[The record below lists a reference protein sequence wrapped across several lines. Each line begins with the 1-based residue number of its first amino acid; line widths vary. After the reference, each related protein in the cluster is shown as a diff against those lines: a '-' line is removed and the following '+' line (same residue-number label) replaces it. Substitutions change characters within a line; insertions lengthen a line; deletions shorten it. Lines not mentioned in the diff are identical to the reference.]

1 MRTTNPIN
9 MKTLTVIFLLT
20 LSIAH
25 SNAQTFDEWFNQKK
39 TQTKYLIEQIIA
51 YQVYLDYLKKGY
63 TIAHNGLTAIENIKN
78 GNFNLDRDFFKSL
91 KTVKPSIHNS
101 VKVID
106 IIAFQYSIIRDM
118 KNVYQFCQTNKHF
131 TPEEVRYVA
140 RVHTSMLLLCD
151 ASISELHT
159 IIQSDAAQMTDD
171 ERLQRI
177 DKIHEDMKDKKAFV
191 RAFGN
196 DTKLL
201 AHEREKEGIEINQL
215 RKNYES
221 I

>member
-1 MRTTNPIN
+1 
-9 MKTLTVIFLLT
+9 
-20 LSIAH
+20 LSTSA
-25 SNAQTFDEWFNQKK
+25 SAQTFDEWFNQKK
-39 TQTKYLIEQIIA
+39 TQTKYLIEQIVA

-91 KTVKPSIHNS
+91 KNVKPAISNS

-106 IIAFQYSIIRDM
+106 IIAFQYSIIKDM
-118 KNVYQFCQTNKHF
+118 KSVYQFCQNNKHF

-151 ASISELHT
+151 ASLSELHT

-177 DKIHEDMKDKKAFV
+177 DKIHNDMKDKQAFV

-196 DTKLL
+196 DTRLL
-201 AHEREKEGIEINQL
+201 ALEREKEGIEINQL
-215 RKNYES
+215 KKQYGS

>member
-1 MRTTNPIN
+1 
-9 MKTLTVIFLLT
+9 MKYLIVIT
-20 LSIAH
+20 SAIVLSTSA
-25 SNAQTFDEWFNQKK
+25 SAQTFDEWFNQKK
-39 TQTKYLIEQIIA
+39 TQTKYLIEQIVA

-91 KTVKPSIHNS
+91 KNVKPAISNS

-106 IIAFQYSIIRDM
+106 IIAFQYSIIKDM
-118 KNVYQFCQTNKHF
+118 KNVYRFCQNNKHF

-151 ASISELHT
+151 ASLSELHT
-159 IIQSDAAQMTDD
+159 IIQSDNAQMTDD

-177 DKIHEDMKDKKAFV
+177 DKIYGDMEDKQAFV

-196 DTKLL
+196 DTRLL
-201 AHEREKEGIEINQL
+201 ALEREKEGIEINQL
-215 RKNYES
+215 KKQYGA

>member
-1 MRTTNPIN
+1 
-9 MKTLTVIFLLT
+9 MKTLTVLFLLA
-20 LSIAH
+20 LSLSH
-25 SNAQTFDEWFNQKK
+25 SNAQTFDEWFKQKK
-39 TQTKYLIEQIIA
+39 TQKKYLIEQIVA
-51 YQVYLDYLKKGY
+51 LQVYLDYLRKGY

-91 KTVKPSIHNS
+91 KNVKPAIRNS
-101 VKVID
+101 VKVVD

-118 KNVYQFCQTNKHF
+118 KNVYQFCQNNKHF

-151 ASISELHT
+151 ASLSELHT
-159 IIQSDAAQMTDD
+159 IIQSGDIQMTDD

-177 DKIHEDMKDKKAFV
+177 DKIHVDMQDKQAFV

-196 DTKLL
+196 DTRLL
-201 AHEREKEGIEINQL
+201 AHEREKEETEINQL
-215 RKNYES
+215 KKQYGT

>member
-1 MRTTNPIN
+1 
-9 MKTLTVIFLLT
+9 MKTILITLFLT
-20 LSIAH
+20 LCIA
-25 SNAQTFDEWFNQKK
+25 SNQLCAQTFDEWFNQKK

-91 KTVKPSIHNS
+91 KNVKPAIHNS
-101 VKVID
+101 VKVVD

-118 KNVYQFCQTNKHF
+118 KNVYLFCQNNKHF
-131 TPEEVRYVA
+131 TPEEIRYVA

-151 ASISELHT
+151 ASLSELHT
-159 IIQSDAAQMTDD
+159 IIQSGEAQMTDD

-177 DKIHEDMKDKKAFV
+177 DKIHEDMQDKRAFV
-191 RAFGN
+191 TAFGN

-201 AHEREKEGIEINQL
+201 ARQRQKEQIEVDQL
-215 RKNYES
+215 IK
-221 I
+221 IL

>member
-1 MRTTNPIN
+1 MST
-9 MKTLTVIFLLT
+9 
-20 LSIAH
+20 SA
-25 SNAQTFDEWFNQKK
+25 SAQTFDEWFNQKK
-39 TQTKYLIEQIIA
+39 TQTKYLIEQIVA

-91 KTVKPSIHNS
+91 KNVKPAISNS

-106 IIAFQYSIIRDM
+106 IIAFQYSIIKDM
-118 KNVYQFCQTNKHF
+118 KSVYQFCQNNKHF

-151 ASISELHT
+151 ASLSELHT

-177 DKIHEDMKDKKAFV
+177 DKIHNDMKDKQAFV

-196 DTKLL
+196 DTRLL
-201 AHEREKEGIEINQL
+201 ALEREKEGIEINQL
-215 RKNYES
+215 KKQYGS

>member
-1 MRTTNPIN
+1 
-9 MKTLTVIFLLT
+9 MKTLTIIFLLA
-20 LSIAH
+20 LSLSR

-39 TQTKYLIEQIIA
+39 TQKKYLIEQIVA
-51 YQVYLDYLKKGY
+51 LQVYLDYLKKGY

-91 KTVKPSIHNS
+91 KNVKPAISNS
-101 VKVID
+101 VKVVD

-118 KNVYQFCQTNKHF
+118 KNVYQFCQNNKHF

-140 RVHTSMLLLCD
+140 RIHTSMLILCD
-151 ASISELHT
+151 ASLSELHT
-159 IIQSDAAQMTDD
+159 IIQSDKAQMTDE

-177 DKIHEDMKDKKAFV
+177 DKIHDDMKDKQAFV

-196 DTKLL
+196 DTRLL
-201 AHEREKEGIEINQL
+201 ALEREKEGIEIQLL
-215 RKNYES
+215 RKNYGT

>member
-1 MRTTNPIN
+1 MIIP
-9 MKTLTVIFLLT
+9 FLVLFT
-20 LSIAH
+20 WH

-39 TQTKYLIEQIIA
+39 TQTKYLIEQIVA

-63 TIAHNGLTAIENIKN
+63 TIAHNGLTTIENIKN

-91 KTVKPSIHNS
+91 KNVKPAIHNS

-106 IIAFQYSIIRDM
+106 IIAFEYSIIRDM
-118 KNVYQFCQTNKHF
+118 KSVYAFCQNNKHF

-140 RVHTSMLLLCD
+140 RIHTSMLVLCD
-151 ASISELHT
+151 ASLSELHT
-159 IIQSDAAQMTDD
+159 IIQSGDAQMTDE

-177 DKIHEDMKDKKAFV
+177 DKIHDDMQDKKAFV

-196 DTKLL
+196 DTRLFAL
-201 AHEREKEGIEINQL
+201 NREREGIEIDQL
-215 RKNYES
+215 RKVHGT

>member
-1 MRTTNPIN
+1 
-9 MKTLTVIFLLT
+9 MKTLTVLFLLA
-20 LSIAH
+20 LSLSH

-39 TQTKYLIEQIIA
+39 TQKKYLIEQIVA
-51 YQVYLDYLKKGY
+51 LQVYLDYLKKGY

-91 KTVKPSIHNS
+91 KNVKPAISNS
-101 VKVID
+101 VKVVD
-106 IIAFQYSIIRDM
+106 IIAFQYSIIHDM
-118 KNVYQFCQTNKHF
+118 KNVYQFCQNNKHF

-140 RVHTSMLLLCD
+140 RIHTSMLILCD
-151 ASISELHT
+151 ASLSELHT
-159 IIQSDAAQMTDD
+159 IIQSDNAQMTDE

-177 DKIHEDMKDKKAFV
+177 DKIHDDLKDKQAFV

-196 DTKLL
+196 DTRLL
-201 AHEREKEGIEINQL
+201 ALEREEEGIEINLL
-215 RKNYES
+215 RKNYGT

>member
-1 MRTTNPIN
+1 
-9 MKTLTVIFLLT
+9 MKFLAIILSALLLT
-20 LSIAH
+20 NTATS
-25 SNAQTFDEWFNQKK
+25 QTFDEWFNQKK
-39 TQTKYLIEQIIA
+39 TQTKYLIEQIVA

-78 GNFNLDRDFFKSL
+78 GNFNLDRDFFRSL
-91 KTVKPSIHNS
+91 KNVKPAISNS

-118 KNVYQFCQTNKHF
+118 KSVYQFCQNNKHF

-140 RVHTSMLLLCD
+140 RIHTSMLLLCD

-159 IIQSDAAQMTDD
+159 IIQSDKAQMTDD

-177 DKIHEDMKDKKAFV
+177 DKIHFDMQDKQAFV
-191 RAFGN
+191 KAFGN
-196 DTKLL
+196 DTQQL
-201 AHEREKEGIEINQL
+201 AREREKEGIEINLL
-215 RKNYES
+215 RANYGTL
-221 I
+221 